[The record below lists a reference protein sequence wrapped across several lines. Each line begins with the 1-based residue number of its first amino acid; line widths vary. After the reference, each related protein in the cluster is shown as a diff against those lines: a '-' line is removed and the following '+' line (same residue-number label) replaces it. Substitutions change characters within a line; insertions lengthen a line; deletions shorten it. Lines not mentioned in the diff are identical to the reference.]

1 MNNSNQTERIGRY
14 LSGAMSADEE
24 TRFNADLI
32 ADPGLRRMLDAEELI
47 RGTIR
52 RDLDAL
58 PSDHPATRAHV
69 MGTLAILSE
78 AARTGALPDMK
89 GGADALRHGGSVFG
103 SSAVKVA
110 AGVILGAGLTV
121 GGFALFSGS
130 NSVKPERSPDPRVE
144 QYQVPAEPA
153 PTSSPDTGMPQA
165 QPQGMPAETSAA
177 RLHATPS
184 ARSTFS
190 GPHREV
196 SATPK
201 LRTQQSVEASPNVS
215 ETSTSQGTTT
225 QKRPPVVTRKDPTVR
240 LQMQVDKPKVV
251 KQDP

>member
-69 MGTLAILSE
+69 MGTLAFLSE

-89 GGADALRHGGSVFG
+89 GGASALPHSGSIVG
-103 SSAVKVA
+103 SGALKVA
-110 AGVILGAGLTV
+110 AGVILGAGLAA

-130 NSVKPERSPDPRVE
+130 HSVQPERSPAPHVE
-144 QYQVPAEPA
+144 QYQAPA
-153 PTSSPDTGMPQA
+153 PQAPKLSSDTGMLQPE
-165 QPQGMPAETSAA
+165 PQGIPAETSVA
-177 RLHATPS
+177 RPHVAPS
-184 ARSTFS
+184 AKVTVAGS
-190 GPHREV
+190 HHEI

-201 LRTQQSVEASPNVS
+201 LKTQQSVEAPPNVS

-225 QKRPPVVTRKDPTVR
+225 TKRPPVVTHKDPNVR
-240 LQMQVDKPKVV
+240 LQMQVEKPKVV
-251 KQDP
+251 KPEP